1 MTKILNVTPI
11 SQLFPIPMIMGCE
24 GVCAAM
30 ILQYNDYPIKATDI
44 MKSWPKHP
52 NNPYKGYV
60 GHQIGIKFGYHQ
72 TIFPTAFVPHL
83 QQFNAHI
90 VDSTGQSLHSLERV
104 ITQGQPVVIYHTV
117 LGKRPIMRTFKFEN
131 RPTKIVSNIHT
142 TVLVGYDDTHYYY
155 IDPLWSHFDKA
166 IILPALV
173 PNKFQ
178 LLKIS
183 KARMEKSFN
192 APGRMSFYLN
202 YPATN
207 AK

>member
-1 MTKILNVTPI
+1 M
-11 SQLFPIPMIMGCE
+11 
-24 GVCAAM
+24 
-30 ILQYNDYPIKATDI
+30 
-44 MKSWPKHP
+44 
-52 NNPYKGYV
+52 
-60 GHQIGIKFGYHQ
+60 
-72 TIFPTAFVPHL
+72 
-83 QQFNAHI
+83 
-90 VDSTGQSLHSLERV
+90 
-104 ITQGQPVVIYHTV
+104 IYHTV
-117 LGKRPIMRTFKFEN
+117 LGQKPIMRTFKFEN

-155 IDPLWSHFDKA
+155 IDPLWSHFGKA